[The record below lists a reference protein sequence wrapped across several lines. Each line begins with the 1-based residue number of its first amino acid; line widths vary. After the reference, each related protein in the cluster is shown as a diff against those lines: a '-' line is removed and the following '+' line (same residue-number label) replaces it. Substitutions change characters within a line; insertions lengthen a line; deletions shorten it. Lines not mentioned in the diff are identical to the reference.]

1 MAQVAK
7 TAAPTSVTAAPVY
20 ARASGMPRNVAS
32 IGGGPVES
40 LNPSLGTYLDGAE
53 PFFQSYQ
60 SYQPPFDGN
69 GGGYPEDRM
78 MRGGSRTRPFQVQ
91 LSSPQVNTASNPVF
105 ATMLESFQ
113 VGRTDMRVIP
123 ASFPSHFKGP
133 VGQAVRQYEMN
144 ARVVAGTENVRGG
157 SINVRL

>member
-1 MAQVAK
+1 MAQVAR
-7 TAAPTSVTAAPVY
+7 TVAPTSVAAPPAY
-20 ARASGMPRNVAS
+20 ARVGSTPRNVAT
-32 IGGGPVES
+32 IGGGTVES

-53 PFFQSYQ
+53 PFFQNYR
-60 SYQPPFDGN
+60 SYQPPFDEN
-69 GGGYPEDRM
+69 GGYPEDRM
-78 MRGGSRTRPFQVQ
+78 MRGGPRTRPFQVQ
-91 LSSPQVNTASNPVF
+91 LSSPQVNTPSNPVF

-157 SINVRL
+157 SINVML